1 MQYMGCSYA
10 DSVRL
15 RSLQTPCV
23 SSFAI
28 HMKRAPK
35 VDSTIR
41 LLEYGVDGKMIPSP
55 TPFDQTDLPR
65 LLEGPIQTFGRILLI
80 ENLRPD
86 VISCLGKHLRV
97 DPIFFAEYI
106 TTEFQGIEKAPPPP
120 SLAFCPSQII
130 ERGHVNIHYQQVIDL
145 GNTGC
150 CKNPEYDLYAE
161 HNVPRKIR
169 RLPHLSGRQLA
180 LSRACCSVLVK
191 RRGETWYSE

>member
-1 MQYMGCSYA
+1 MQSIGYSYT

-15 RSLQTPCV
+15 RSLQNPCLSNFSIYMKHTPN
-23 SSFAI
+23 
-28 HMKRAPK
+28 

-41 LLEYGVDGKMIPSP
+41 LLEYSVDGKVILNPSP
-55 TPFDQTDLPR
+55 FHQTDLPR
-65 LLEGPIQTFGRILLI
+65 LFEGPTQTVGRILLI

-86 VISCLGKHLRV
+86 VISCLGENLDV
-97 DPIFFAEYI
+97 DAIFFAEHI
-106 TTEFQGIEKAPPPP
+106 TTEFRGIEKAPPPP
-120 SLAFCPSQII
+120 SLAFCPSQIV

-145 GNTGC
+145 GNTGYH
-150 CKNPEYDLYAE
+150 KNLEYDLYAE